1 MLTYFCSASFW
12 QESPV
17 TDDYRTDRRNRK
29 NLYLTKILIERLSYL
44 MTPTGRSGSYNKKP

>member
-29 NLYLTKILIERLSYL
+29 NLYSTKILIERLSYL